1 MQFPKDLTPL
11 ERARLKLIGHFIL
24 IFVFNAVF
32 SVYLY
37 LSNVGTNNAFNWQ
50 LLLISASSQGALA
63 LADGLKK
70 YYSAQG
76 DIPLAGLY
84 TLAHNEIAAKTP
96 VAPVA
101 TLNQEA
107 LHQTISDI
115 INVQFV
121 GLRNAVVQAVSP
133 PAQPTQAMQA
143 LPPLVKPPVTL
154 SAPSVVASDP
164 IRLQNTLPSM
174 VALNLDTSA

>member
-11 ERARLKLIGHFIL
+11 ERTRLKLIGHFAI
-24 IFVFNAVF
+24 IFVFNAIF

-37 LSNVGTNNAFNWQ
+37 LSSIGTNSPFNWQ
-50 LLLISASSQGALA
+50 LLAISASSQGALA
-63 LADGLKK
+63 LLDGLKK

-76 DIPLAGLY
+76 DIPLSGLY
-84 TLAHNEIAAKTP
+84 TLAHNEIAAKAP

-101 TLNQEA
+101 TVNQEA
-107 LHQTISDI
+107 LHATISDV
-115 INVQFV
+115 INSQFMA
-121 GLRNAVVQAVSP
+121 LRAHPVTTIS
-133 PAQPTQAMQA
+133 PAQPTQFMQA

-154 SAPSVVASDP
+154 SPPPVVANDP